1 MLSQPIVISLNCEQT
16 SYIFMLSFIIYIL
29 ITYSNYSTLA
39 PIQSKFKYTFS
50 SRSQVSVACGWP
62 FLHVFSK
69 ESGAR
74 PIANA
79 IINVAQLPLSCLHE
93 MATLNISVLHGY
105 RNPPVT
111 NLTFNFHYIDKHH
124 RGKVVGKFGVGTR
137 FTSFVYFT
145 SFQLFKNVI
154 YNKINTLSLT
164 FVWILLTPE
173 ESTIFHI

>member
-1 MLSQPIVISLNCEQT
+1 MKLLVCEMSLRNLQT
-16 SYIFMLSFIIYIL
+16 LFFIDLQERGPAVSRFTGLTGIY
-29 ITYSNYSTLA
+29 T
-39 PIQSKFKYTFS
+39 
-50 SRSQVSVACGWP
+50 
-62 FLHVFSK
+62 
-69 ESGAR
+69 
-74 PIANA
+74 NA

-154 YNKINTLSLT
+154 YNTINILSLT
-164 FVWILLTPE
+164 FVWILLTPG
-173 ESTIFHI
+173 ESTILHIWAVFKRKSFSTTCVSSISCHR